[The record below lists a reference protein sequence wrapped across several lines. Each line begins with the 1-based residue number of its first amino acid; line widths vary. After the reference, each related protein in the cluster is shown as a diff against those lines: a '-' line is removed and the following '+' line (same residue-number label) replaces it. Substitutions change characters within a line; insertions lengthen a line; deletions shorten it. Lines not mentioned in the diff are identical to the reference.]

1 MGNETTASAAGPD
14 DLAGL
19 ARDITLVIG
28 GVFALH
34 PPGDEVV
41 ADIARGVERAY
52 RRARARLLERR
63 AASVPRHYPAIAEL
77 LRILDEAAGRPA
89 SGHTDPAGNGFTPIP
104 GLFCSCEVA
113 DLIEQGE
120 AFHVERAGAL
130 DEIPLFAVFRRERAN
145 RKEN

>member
-1 MGNETTASAAGPD
+1 MGNETTARAAGPD

-41 ADIARGVERAY
+41 ADITRGVERAY
-52 RRARARLLERR
+52 RRARARLLERQ
-63 AASVPRHYPAIAEL
+63 AAGVPRHYPAIAEL
-77 LRILDEAAGRPA
+77 LRVLDEVAGRPA
-89 SGHTDPAGNGFTPIP
+89 NSSAGNGFTPIP